1 MTKTIEEAA
10 KRFADMKTTKQ
21 AGSSVERDKKALLMT
36 QFFHFAL
43 EELPLSER
51 LTAEEKERVKR
62 IYKELKSLYTENKDS
77 IFRFA
82 EVYKGQYELLESIFG
97 KDFFKEGE

>member
-10 KRFADMKTTKQ
+10 REFADLKTIKQ

-51 LTAEEKERVKR
+51 LTAEEKERVR
-62 IYKELKSLYTENKDS
+62 KEYANTYPNDIDCGVEN
-77 IFRFA
+77 IL
-82 EVYKGQYELLESIFG
+82 VQGVLERIFG
-97 KDFFKEGE
+97 SDFFKEGE

>member
-36 QFFHFAL
+36 LFFRYAL

-51 LTAEEKERVKR
+51 LTAEEEERVR
-62 IYKELKSLYTENKDS
+62 KEYANTYPNDIDCGVENML
-77 IFRFA
+77 IQG
-82 EVYKGQYELLESIFG
+82 VLERIFG
-97 KDFFKEGE
+97 ADFFKEGE

>member
-1 MTKTIEEAA
+1 MNKTIEEAA

-43 EELPLSER
+43 EELPLSSR
-51 LTAEEKERVKR
+51 LTAKEKESVR
-62 IYKELKSLYTENKDS
+62 KEYSNTYPLDPDCGLAN
-77 IFRFA
+77 ILIQG
-82 EVYKGQYELLESIFG
+82 VLERIFG
-97 KDFFKEGE
+97 KEFFKEDKE